1 MSVVSLCR
9 RRVWKRLLFGG
20 SAFILCETL
29 PWQKALGGTL
39 LQPTMRWPRCG
50 LQVSTVREAQP
61 ECWEQSSNA
70 VDAQILYLPLNLF
83 YCIYLLISKYSFSK
97 SLFCFQSELMCEV
110 HLPKSKHNSF
120 KLMIFDLGK
129 KLTLFSKCSLYERS
143 SLLLFIVLSCISF
156 NNELLC
162 NDVTTM

>member
-1 MSVVSLCR
+1 MCVRLVSLCR
-9 RRVWKRLLFGG
+9 WLACAAGGNGSDCFLAAVLSLSAKLYLDKRLRK
-20 SAFILCETL
+20 S
-29 PWQKALGGTL
+29 
-39 LQPTMRWPRCG
+39 RCFN
-50 LQVSTVREAQP
+50 RP
-61 ECWEQSSNA
+61 
-70 VDAQILYLPLNLF
+70 
-83 YCIYLLISKYSFSK
+83 CIYLLIPKTSFPK
-97 SLFCFQSELMCEV
+97 SLFRFQFELMCEV